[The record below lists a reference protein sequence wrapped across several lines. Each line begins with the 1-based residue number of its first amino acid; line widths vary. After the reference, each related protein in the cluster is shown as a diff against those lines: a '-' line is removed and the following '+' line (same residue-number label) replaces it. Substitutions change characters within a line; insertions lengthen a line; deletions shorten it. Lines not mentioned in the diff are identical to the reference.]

1 MDIKINPH
9 NHRYGGQLERAVWF
23 YSLALMG
30 ARMTNK
36 LTIRIRT
43 KDLISD
49 TSTSPRIGECMLD
62 TNGCEPQRD
71 FVINVEKTLDNG
83 QMISILAH
91 EMTHVQQKVRNRM
104 QLRDDPNDENITV
117 TRWEG
122 KTYRSDHRLSEASFP
137 WEIEAVE
144 TAENLMAKYVS
155 FLETCVEKGKFVH
168 PLDFMQDTPL
178 TVTPAPSFS

>member
-1 MDIKINPH
+1 MDIKISPH
-9 NHRYGGQLERAVWF
+9 NHKYKWQLERAVWF

-30 ARMTNK
+30 TRMTNK
-36 LTIRIRT
+36 LIIRIRT

-71 FVINVEKTLDNG
+71 FAINVERTLDNG
-83 QMISILAH
+83 QMIGILAH

-104 QLRDDPNDENITV
+104 QITDDPTDDNITV

-122 KTYRSDHRLSEASFP
+122 KTYRTDHRLSEASFP
-137 WEIEAVE
+137 WEVEAAA
-144 TAENLMAKYVS
+144 TAEELLAKYVS
-155 FLETCVEKGKFVH
+155 FLEACVAEDKFMH
-168 PLDFMQDTPL
+168 PLAFLECNPL

>member
-1 MDIKINPH
+1 MDIKISPH
-9 NHRYGGQLERAVWF
+9 NHKYKRQLERAVWF

-36 LTIRIRT
+36 LVIRIRT

-71 FVINVEKTLDNG
+71 FAINVERTLDNG
-83 QMISILAH
+83 QMIGILAH
-91 EMTHVQQKVRNRM
+91 EMAHVQQKVRNRM
-104 QLRDDPNDENITV
+104 QLRDDPTDENITV

-122 KTYRSDHRLSEASFP
+122 KTYRTDHRLSEASFP
-137 WEIEAVE
+137 WEIEAVAV
-144 TAENLMAKYVS
+144 AEKLMAKYVS
-155 FLETCVEKGKFVH
+155 FLEACVAEDKFIH
-168 PLDFMQDTPL
+168 PLDFLESNPCS
-178 TVTPAPSFS
+178 VTPAHAFS